1 MTPLIFVFVSE
12 TRRKRS
18 DTVLEKGE
26 EIEIV
31 EVLTDEKSAGYFKFY
46 AFIRKDQT
54 NKSRYELPKTQS
66 CPRARHLSQKE
77 EP

>member
-18 DTVLEKGE
+18 DTVLEKSE

-31 EVLTDEKSAGYFKFY
+31 EVLTDDKSAGYFKFY
-46 AFIRKDQT
+46 AFIRKET
-54 NKSRYELPKTQS
+54 NKSRYDYVIDCELPQTQS
-66 CPRARHLSQKE
+66 SP
-77 EP
+77 